1 MRAGLTKRRRS
12 ERKVTRMVVVMVLV
26 FLICWLPFFVTNIVN
41 LIHIIPVANNTI
53 YFITVIL
60 TYLNSC
66 INPFLYGF
74 LSKNF
79 KHSFQKVLCAYK
91 PDGADTIDQRRVTR
105 QTQCLQVCHHRLF
118 KSSPLFNVSIYSA
131 LSFWG
136 NSFLY
141 QQGAVTCTPIDDVQ
155 WVKTFLESSRLHA

>member
-12 ERKVTRMVVVMVLV
+12 ERKVTHMVVVMVLV

-41 LIHIIPVANNTI
+41 LIYIIPAANNTS

-74 LSKNF
+74 LSENF

-91 PDGADTIDQRRVTR
+91 PDGADTIDQRRATQSTNRELTR

-118 KSSPLFNVSIYSA
+118 KSSLLFNISI
-131 LSFWG
+131 LHSFI
-136 NSFLY
+136 L
-141 QQGAVTCTPIDDVQ
+141 GAIAFYT
-155 WVKTFLESSRLHA
+155 SRGR